1 MKPLHRPIAWLLLAL
16 YSAGCHTWRSETV
29 SPIQLVSQDK
39 PSLIRITTR
48 GGTRVVVSRPVVK
61 NDSVVG
67 VTRGGPVRIGG
78 DEIGR
83 LEVRRVS
90 VGRTVGL
97 FLSISGALAVVGLLA
112 AVCSADNGHL
122 TVSGCVGGN

>member
-1 MKPLHRPIAWLLLAL
+1 M
-16 YSAGCHTWRSETV
+16 
-29 SPIQLVSQDK
+29 
-39 PSLIRITTR
+39 
-48 GGTRVVVSRPVVK
+48 VSRPVVK

-122 TVSGCVGGN
+122 TVSGCKGGN